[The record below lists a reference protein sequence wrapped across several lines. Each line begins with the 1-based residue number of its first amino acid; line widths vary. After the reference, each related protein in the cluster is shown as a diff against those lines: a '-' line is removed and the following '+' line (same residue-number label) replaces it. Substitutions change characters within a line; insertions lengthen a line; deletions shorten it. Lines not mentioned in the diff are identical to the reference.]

1 MKSNDTYSKIIHG
14 VFWKRLE
21 GVKLIGSTP
30 PLGYTGRRK
39 SKIEVRKMLRD
50 QLFMTTVSGN
60 PMSEL

>member
-39 SKIEVRKMLRD
+39 SKIEVRNVYL
-50 QLFMTTVSGN
+50 SG
-60 PMSEL
+60 PDS